1 MCWIQSVSSF
11 PDGFFLLLFYTL
23 ETVSLSAFAS
33 AELGQPFH
41 SYPAGQIEWKQDS
54 PQGEPRLAQS
64 APLKGHSGPWDRAT
78 RPLLAGVEEMENA
91 CVMLSLCVFEEMC
104 CWFNQAFRPFF
115 DWFRKHFLL
124 GLLFCLFS
132 YFCLRFFV
140 FFFSSR
146 YPSYLSF
153 SPPTATSTY
162 GKKSSSNQVTVLNF
176 LICVGSNDNNIK
188 TTAWCSPRLLTLKF
202 FGVFCPCRNHQ
213 IEDPSKDWDKGDDF
227 RRCGIPVWQ
236 ILWPDARC
244 LPGHLWLHNPEQ
256 RARKALNIDL
266 PPALCFFSP
275 MSEIHPS
282 PRPPHSPPQ
291 VVPPPSGNNVTQVF
305 LWRKLFMSSWRLVRS
320 TSGLSTQHS
329 QSWPSLSQQQLL
341 CTLWAEWRTASRTVW
356 VCVVHACLLDGS
368 VHLSSLLW
376 KSQLSYCL
384 TLLLFSTFLWFFI
397 FTCFCSFCLLFS
409 R

>member
-1 MCWIQSVSSF
+1 MLTKALCLHLKCWSNSIWNVLNTVCFTF
-11 PDGFFLLLFYTL
+11 PWCLFFLLFYTL

-33 AELGQPFH
+33 AELVQPFR

-64 APLKGHSGPWDRAT
+64 ALLKRHSGPWDRAT

-104 CWFNQAFRPFF
+104 CWFDQAFRPFF

-124 GLLFCLFS
+124 GLLSCLFS
-132 YFCLRFFV
+132 YFCLC
-140 FFFSSR
+140 FFFSSSR

-153 SPPTATSTY
+153 SPHTATSTY

-176 LICVGSNDNNIK
+176 LICVGSNDINMK

-202 FGVFCPCRNHQ
+202 FGFVFFFPCRNHQ

-227 RRCGIPVWQ
+227 RRRVIPVWQ

-256 RARKALNIDL
+256 RAHKALNIDL
-266 PPALCFFSP
+266 PPASCFFSP
-275 MSEIHPS
+275 MSETHPS
-282 PRPPHSPPQ
+282 PRPPTLRPRLSHRLARKQRDTSLF
-291 VVPPPSGNNVTQVF
+291 VTKALHV
-305 LWRKLFMSSWRLVRS
+305 
-320 TSGLSTQHS
+320 
-329 QSWPSLSQQQLL
+329 
-341 CTLWAEWRTASRTVW
+341 
-356 VCVVHACLLDGS
+356 
-368 VHLSSLLW
+368 
-376 KSQLSYCL
+376 
-384 TLLLFSTFLWFFI
+384 
-397 FTCFCSFCLLFS
+397 
-409 R
+409 